1 MQLKQETS
9 FGWILACVA
18 WAVLTVDFCIF
29 WGWHGGWVNT
39 DTFMQWNQAQS
50 GAYTNWHPFVH
61 TFLMMK
67 VPSLIL
73 DNYVVTILWQMLL
86 FSGVF
91 GYVGATCLR
100 CGFTKKATVLVLMCV
115 LLHPQTLFFLMTPLK
130 DTGFAIAVLLAM
142 AALVRI
148 YRSQGAVIGKC
159 SVWGPLAVG
168 LVLAAL
174 FRHNGILFSG
184 MAILL
189 LLVLYVR
196 RWTRPVLV
204 CVAAV
209 MLLYGGC
216 RWGLGCLLHVQPASK
231 YEKQYAFVESA
242 GLPLTLMGAVYVRHP
257 DEVSP
262 DARAILDSIRP
273 REVWLER
280 YQDGSF
286 NVVKYAGLGTQYS
299 DKVLAGVPFDG
310 WGKFAG
316 ICWRTLS
323 LDPTAAMRAFVCLTD
338 QVWSP
343 LGGVRA
349 DSLLFPLQKIGLRG
363 DLTLWLK
370 VLRVVAI
377 PLLGVCACVTWCLVA
392 TFFWVMWRRKWNVLL
407 LALPVLSYNFGTMCF
422 LSGFNMMRFFFFN
435 VLVAGLL
442 FLCWRARNQS
452 PRTTENM
459 V

>member
-1 MQLKQETS
+1 MRLKSETS
-9 FGWILACVA
+9 FGLILACVA
-18 WAVLTVDFCIF
+18 LAVLTVDLALF

-39 DTFMQWNQAQS
+39 DTFMQWDQVQT
-50 GAYTNWHPFVH
+50 GVYTNWHPFMH

-67 VPSLIL
+67 VPSLIMN
-73 DNYVVTILWQMLL
+73 NYCVAVLWQIIL
-86 FSGVF
+86 FSGIF
-91 GYVGATCLR
+91 GYVGVMCLR
-100 CGFTKKATVLVLMCV
+100 CGFTKKATAIVATCV

-130 DTGFAIAVLLAM
+130 DTAFAIAVLLAM

-148 YRSQGAVIGKC
+148 YHSQGAAIGER
-159 SVWGPLAVG
+159 SVWVPLAVG

-174 FRHNGILFSG
+174 FRHNGIFFSG
-184 MAILL
+184 MAVLL

-196 RWTRPVLV
+196 RWTRYVLV
-204 CVAAV
+204 CVTAV

-231 YEKQYAFVESA
+231 YEKQYAFVEAA
-242 GLPLTLMGAVYVRHP
+242 GLPLTLMGSVYVRHP
-257 DEVSP
+257 DEVDD
-262 DARAILDSIRP
+262 DARRVLDSIRP

-286 NVVKYAGLGTQYS
+286 NVVKYAGIGTQYS
-299 DKVLAGVPFDG
+299 DKVLASVPFDG

-323 LDPTAAMRAFVCLTD
+323 LDPAAAMRAFVCLTD

-349 DSLLFPLQKIGLRG
+349 DSLLFPLQKIGIRENLTVWLRM
-363 DLTLWLK
+363 LQ
-370 VLRVVAI
+370 VVAI

-392 TFFWVMWRRKWNVLL
+392 TFFWAVWRRKWDVLL

-422 LSGFNMMRFFFFN
+422 LSGFNMMRLFFFN

-442 FLCWRARNQS
+442 SLCWRTRKRL